1 MSNDEQS
8 VERRTFIEA
17 AVGAA
22 GLGALVTLASA
33 TTGEAAQAGEAEQ
46 ANLEI
51 VADFCAAWSTRNMA
65 TILPFLA
72 DDSVYRM
79 TETTPPAIGHAGVR
93 ERLGSWLET
102 SQQIEFTILA
112 SFAKGPIVVNH
123 RVDRFVST
131 TRPLTWE
138 GVGVFF
144 VKDGKIKEWMDYT
157 MRVERPPAG

>member
-1 MSNDEQS
+1 MSNDEQP
-8 VERRTFIEA
+8 VERRTFLET

-22 GLGALVTLASA
+22 GLGALVTLGNAA
-33 TTGEAAQAGEAEQ
+33 TGEAAQVGEAER
-46 ANLEI
+46 ANLKI
-51 VADFCAAWSTRNMA
+51 VADFCAAWSTRNLA

-79 TETTPPAIGHAGVR
+79 TETTPPALGHAGVR

-102 SQQIEFTILA
+102 SQQIEFSILE

-123 RVDRFVST
+123 RMDRFIST

-157 MRVERPPAG
+157 MRVERPPAP